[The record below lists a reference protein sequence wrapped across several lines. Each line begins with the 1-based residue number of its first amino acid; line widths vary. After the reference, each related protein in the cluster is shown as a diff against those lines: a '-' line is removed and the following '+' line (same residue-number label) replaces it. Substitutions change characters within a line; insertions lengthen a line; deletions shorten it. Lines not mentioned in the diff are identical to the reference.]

1 MNYFTQDFGKRF
13 GILFIASIAVGLML
27 WGIDFTDW
35 ANDFTMDGRGHEG
48 EGREEPGEGPIFD
61 MIKPFIKL
69 TVLML
74 IPAVAWVWI
83 SKLVNRFSK

>member
-13 GILFIASIAVGLML
+13 GILFIASIVVGLML

-35 ANDFTMDGRGHEG
+35 ANEFSMDGKGHG
-48 EGREEPGEGPIFD
+48 EGHKDEPGEGPLFD
-61 MIKPFIKL
+61 AIKPFIKL

-74 IPAVAWVWI
+74 IPAVVWVWV
-83 SKLVNRFSK
+83 SKLVNRFAK